1 MLNKGIAILIVL
13 MLSACAH
20 NMGQIPTAQTNQQQA
35 PVQVPVYPLTSK
47 EDIRLLQ
54 QRLKIQDFDPGPIDG
69 ILGEKTTSAIR
80 QFQQVKGYPVDG
92 EATTLVLQQLDP
104 EYVPVVSSSTQPAY
118 DDSIV
123 GNTTVESAI
132 GLGAI
137 GAAAGA
143 IFGGKEGALI
153 GAASGVILGAGADA
167 IANTNRVSQAKTEHN
182 LNLSLDQIRQKNTQ
196 LKQSINR
203 AKNLIEEDKRKLLQI
218 NEQVKNK
225 SLSMEQA
232 QQQLAELEQNKVI
245 LERAYNEALA
255 TKEEWKAYAGTNQDV
270 DQEIEKLNEEIASLK
285 IQLDELD
292 QLRSISIAG

>member
-285 IQLDELD
+285 IQLDELE